1 MVDMMEP
8 QLPMEV
14 VMAQT
19 EIRSNYIEYL
29 CQESTYHLTMMD
41 STLRNLQRLM
51 QKITDGGVLVQK
63 G

>member
-1 MVDMMEP
+1 MEP

>member
-1 MVDMMEP
+1 MEP

-29 CQESTYHLTMMD
+29 CHESTYHLTMMD

>member
-8 QLPMEV
+8 QLSMEV
-14 VMAQT
+14 VIAQT
-19 EIRSNYIEYL
+19 EIRSDYIEYL

-51 QKITDGGVLVQK
+51 QKITDGGVLVQR
-63 G
+63 